1 MKKNLDSSHPETYW
15 DDIYTNDLSSIPNYV
30 SSFAKFTIEFLS
42 SNKHHFQNSFDSL
55 LEIACGNCRD
65 FGFLSSYFKHSLAV
79 DISISDEILENHSF
93 ITSSGQPALLKKTD
107 IFSLPNENYTSAN
120 VIYSRWFLHT
130 MNWEKMV
137 SFFNLIFNLINSN
150 TFCFFEFRSMRD
162 ELYKKGIKVEND
174 KHGYYTDHYR
184 RFTDPIDFMDL
195 LNTAFPKIKILF
207 FEELDNVS
215 IIKDSNPTVIRCVLK
230 KSE

>member
-1 MKKNLDSSHPETYW
+1 
-15 DDIYTNDLSSIPNYV
+15 
-30 SSFAKFTIEFLS
+30 
-42 SNKHHFQNSFDSL
+42 
-55 LEIACGNCRD
+55 
-65 FGFLSSYFKHSLAV
+65 
-79 DISISDEILENHSF
+79 
-93 ITSSGQPALLKKTD
+93 
-107 IFSLPNENYTSAN
+107 
-120 VIYSRWFLHT
+120 

-137 SFFNLIFNLINSN
+137 SFFNLIFNLINLN
-150 TFCFFEFRSMRD
+150 TFCFFEFRSIRD

-195 LNTAFPKIKILF
+195 LNTAFPNIKTLF

-230 KSE
+230 KSD